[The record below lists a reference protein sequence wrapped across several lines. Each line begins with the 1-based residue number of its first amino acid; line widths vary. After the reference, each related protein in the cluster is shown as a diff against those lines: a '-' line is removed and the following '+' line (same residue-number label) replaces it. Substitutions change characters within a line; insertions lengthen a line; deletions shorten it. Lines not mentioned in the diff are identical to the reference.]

1 MPPTD
6 IGATLRDARMR
17 LGVDISEIETAT
29 KIRAKYLRALENEE
43 WELLPG
49 PTFVKTFLRTYA
61 EYLGL
66 DARML
71 VNEFKLRYERPSEAD
86 LPPIAPLRGE
96 GRRGGGG
103 RGTATGGRGGPRIPR
118 GALLAVIFIAL
129 IVALGV
135 LGSIGRDDDDGGDA
149 SEPARQN
156 AAEQERQREQRQ
168 RQRQRERE
176 RERDTASKPRRVK
189 LQLIPTGDVWV
200 CLVDSSGDRL
210 LDGQVLA
217 SGSPSS
223 TFTARRFKMTLGNG
237 QVRLRVNGRTSQVPA
252 SSDPVGYQVDLEGRD
267 ELPIAE
273 SPSCA

>member
-1 MPPTD
+1 VPPTD

-86 LPPIAPLRGE
+86 LPPIAPLRGD
-96 GRRGGGG
+96 RRGGAGRGAPPGG
-103 RGTATGGRGGPRIPR
+103 RGRPRIPR

-135 LGSIGRDDDDGGDA
+135 LGSIGRDEDGGES
-149 SEPARQN
+149 SEPARQD
-156 AAEQERQREQRQ
+156 ASEQERRERA
-168 RQRQRERE
+168 QRQRERRRE
-176 RERDTASKPRRVK
+176 RERQQTTAKPKNVK
-189 LQLIPTGDVWV
+189 LQLVPTGDVWV

-223 TFTARRFKMTLGNG
+223 TYTSKRFKMTFGNG
-237 QVRLRVNGRTSQVPA
+237 EVRLKVNGRTTEVPA
-252 SSDPVGYQVDLEGRD
+252 SADPVGYQVDLDGRD
-267 ELPIAE
+267 ELPLAE